1 MKRYSDFITLP
12 LFCLVP
18 RILYTLTFS
27 LLCAL
32 ALGQVQNATLTTT
45 PNPFN
50 EDESIT
56 LKFSGISTS
65 QWGSD
70 DVYLWAWYFKNG
82 VQADGPDVGNGDW
95 SNSNEALKLTNNDD
109 GSYSFTLTPNIF
121 FNDTGITKMGV
132 LVKAKNGEDQ
142 GNGERKTQDFLI
154 DVGKVL
160 MEITS
165 HSGNTIIVNPNQNT
179 TVYAVMS
186 ANGSQEAGSFSSYFN
201 DVLIDSGNGYPT
213 YNLSLNVSSSGTL
226 RIEGSPFSSSE
237 TARIELAVEVAPSVT
252 EEAIPVGLHEGINY
266 HSDTSK
272 ATLVLNAPNKDYVY
286 VAGSFN
292 NYTTSSTYLMKKDP
306 TSNLFWLELNGLTPN
321 EIYHYQ
327 YWVYDTTTVTNSPAI
342 VKTADPY
349 TTLVLSPFDDGDIPA
364 SSYPNLPAYPTGQER
379 EVTVLQTGQTAYN
392 WQVSNFQ
399 KPPKEDLV
407 IYEVLV
413 RDFDANRSFQ
423 DLIDRVSYFKN
434 LNVNA
439 IQLMPV
445 MEYEGNESWGY
456 NTAFHM
462 ALDKFYGTPEKF
474 KELVD
479 TFHLNGIAV
488 ILDLAINHAFGRA
501 PGVRMWMDDPDGNG
515 WGDPSSEN
523 PYFNEEPKHSY
534 NVGSD
539 FNHQSSMTKNFTKR
553 VIKHWIEEYKI
564 DGFRWDLTKGF
575 TQNCTASDE
584 GCTGSYQA
592 DRVAVLKEYA
602 DYSWSLDANHYAIF
616 EHLGGDTEEAEWANY
631 RLEEGKGIMLWGKM
645 TEPYNQLS
653 MGHNSSNSIERMRS
667 ESRGFNG
674 KRLVGY
680 PESHDEERLMYKNQL
695 YGNSTQTGHNVKN
708 LNVALSRMSAIGAT
722 SLLVPGPKMIW
733 HFGELG
739 MENSINTCTN
749 GTVGDC
755 KLDTKP
761 QPQWANNWLTN
772 TQRKKIYDDW
782 SRMNALKRS
791 NEVFRGSSSISPF
804 TTNNLVQ
811 RIYIWNEALNGLKN
825 IVILA
830 NFDVTTQ
837 NVSGDFPYTGTWYD
851 LMDESTLSVSSVG
864 QVITLAPGEFKIFG
878 NQQAVLSNYN
888 PELLRLGLR
897 QNPVKERIQ
906 IDLPN
911 EDTYSYKLYNTIG
924 TELYNGN
931 HKNGKVLTISAPAQK
946 GVYFVVVNNKKTN
959 QYGMCKVLVE

>member
-1 MKRYSDFITLP
+1 MSK
-12 LFCLVP
+12 
-18 RILYTLTFS
+18 ILYTLPFFF
-27 LLCAL
+27 LCTL
-32 ALGQVQNATLTTT
+32 ALGQVQNATLVTT

-65 QWGSD
+65 QWGVTD
-70 DVYLWAWYFKNG
+70 LYLWSWYFKNG
-82 VQADGPDVGNGDW
+82 IQTGGPDIGNGEW
-95 SNSNEALKLTNNDD
+95 NNSNEALKLTNN
-109 GSYSFTLTPNIF
+109 GNGTYSITLTPATF
-121 FNDTGITKMGV
+121 FNDTGITQMGV
-132 LVKAKNGEDQ
+132 LVKAKNAESQ
-142 GNGERKTQDFLI
+142 GSGERKTQDFLI
-154 DVGKVL
+154 EVGKIQ
-160 MEITS
+160 MNITS
-165 HSGNTIIVNPNQNT
+165 HSGNIILVNANVDT
-179 TVYAVMS
+179 EITAVMTS
-186 ANGSQEAGSFSSYFN
+186 KGNQEAGNYSSYYN
-201 DVLIDSGNGYPT
+201 GIAIETNQAGYPN
-213 YNLSLNVSSSGTL
+213 YAVDLNVAENGVL
-226 RIEGSPFSSSE
+226 KIEGSPFGSSE
-237 TARIELAVEVAPSVT
+237 TAELEIAVEVAPTVT
-252 EEAIPVGLHEGINY
+252 EQSIPSGLQEGINY

-272 ATLVLNAPNKDYVY
+272 ATLVLNAPHKDYVY

-292 NYTTSSTYLMKKDP
+292 NYTTSSAYLMKKD
-306 TSNLFWLELNGLTPN
+306 SNSDLFWLELTGLTPG

-327 YWVYDTTTVTNSPAI
+327 YWVYDTNPVTNSPAI

-349 TTLVLSPFDDGDIPA
+349 STLVLSPFDDPYIPA
-364 SSYPNLPAYPTGQER
+364 GSYPNLPAYPTGQER

-399 KPPKEDLV
+399 KPAKEDLV
-407 IYEVLV
+407 IYEVLI

-423 DLIDRVSYFKN
+423 DLINRVSYFKN
-434 LNVNA
+434 LNINA
-439 IQLMPV
+439 IQLMPI
-445 MEYEGNESWGY
+445 MEFEGNESWGY

-462 ALDKFYGTPEKF
+462 AMDKFYGTPEKF

-479 TFHLNGIAV
+479 TFHQNGIAV
-488 ILDLAINHAFGRA
+488 ILDLAINHAYGRA

-539 FNHQSSMTKNFTKR
+539 FNHQSTMTKNFTKR

-575 TQNCTASDE
+575 TQNCSGSDE

-602 DYSWSLDANHYAIF
+602 DYSWSLDTNHYVIF
-616 EHLGGDTEEAEWANY
+616 EHLGGDTEEKEWADY
-631 RLEEGKGIMLWGKM
+631 RLNEGKGIMLWGIM

-653 MGHNSSNSIERMRS
+653 MGHNSSNSIERIRS

-680 PESHDEERLMYKNQL
+680 AESHDEERLMYKNIQF
-695 YGNSTQTGHNVKN
+695 GNTTQTGHNVKN
-708 LNVALSRMSAIGAT
+708 LNIALSRMSAIGAV

-761 QPQWANNWLTN
+761 QPQWVNNWLTVA
-772 TQRKKIYDDW
+772 QRKKIYDDW
-782 SRMNALKRS
+782 SRMNNLKQ
-791 NEVFRGSSSISPF
+791 NNPVFKGDSSISPLSS
-804 TTNNLVQ
+804 NNLVQ
-811 RIYIWNEALNGLKN
+811 RVYVYDNSLSGLKN
-825 IVILA
+825 VVILA

-837 NVSGDFPYTGTWYD
+837 YVSADFPYTGTWYD
-851 LMDESTLSVSSVG
+851 LMDESTISVSSTS
-864 QVITLAPGEFKIFG
+864 QTITLAPGGFKIYG
-878 NQQAVLSNYN
+878 NQQPTLSVET
-888 PELLRLGLR
+888 PQLLDLQLL
-897 QNPVKERIQ
+897 QNPTKEKIQ
-906 IDLPN
+906 LALPT
-911 EDTYSYKLYNTIG
+911 EDAYSYRLYSLSGQLIAHGTHHKKKLLNITAPNTKG
-924 TELYNGN
+924 LY
-931 HKNGKVLTISAPAQK
+931 VL
-946 GVYFVVVNNKKTN
+946 VVQNSITK
-959 QYGMCKVLVE
+959 QFGLCKVLIE

>member
-12 LFCLVP
+12 LFCLMSK
-18 RILYTLTFS
+18 ILYTLPFFF
-27 LLCAL
+27 LCTL
-32 ALGQVQNATLTTT
+32 ALGQVQNATLVTT

-65 QWGSD
+65 QWGGD

-82 VQADGPDVGNGDW
+82 VQEGGPRIGNGEW
-95 SNSNEALKLTNNDD
+95 SNSNEALKLTNNGD
-109 GSYSFTLTPNIF
+109 GSYSFSLTPNTF
-121 FNDTGITKMGV
+121 FNDTGITQMGV
-132 LVKAKNGEDQ
+132 LVKAKNATDQ
-142 GNGERKTQDFLI
+142 GTGERKTQDFLI

-160 MEITS
+160 MNITS
-165 HSGNTIIVNPNQNT
+165 HSGNTILVNANQNT
-179 TVYAVMS
+179 NVYAVMS
-186 ANGSQEAGSFSSYFN
+186 AKGSQEAGSFSSYFN
-201 DVLIDSGNGYPT
+201 DVLINSGNGYPT
-213 YNLSLNVSSSGTL
+213 YNLSLNVSSNGTL

-237 TARIELAVEVAPSVT
+237 TAKIELAVEVAPTVT
-252 EEAIPVGLHEGINY
+252 EEAIPAVLHEGINY
-266 HSDTSK
+266 HSDTTK
-272 ATLVLNAPNKDYVY
+272 ATLVLNAPNKSYVY

-292 NYTTSSTYLMKKDP
+292 SYSTNSAYLMKKDP
-306 TSNLFWLELNGLTPN
+306 NSNLFWLELNGLTPN

-327 YWVYDTTTVTNSPAI
+327 YWVYDTTPVANSPAI

-349 TTLVLSPFDDGDIPA
+349 STLVLSPFDDGDIPA
-364 SSYPNLPAYPTGQER
+364 ASYPNLPAYPSGQER
-379 EVTVLQTGQTAYN
+379 EVTVLQTAQTAYN
-392 WQVSNFQ
+392 WQVPNFQ

-407 IYEVLV
+407 IYEVLI

-423 DLIDRVSYFKN
+423 DLIGRVAYFKN
-434 LNVNA
+434 LNINA

-445 MEYEGNESWGY
+445 MEFEGNESWGY

-479 TFHLNGIAV
+479 IFHQNGIAV

-501 PGVRMWMDDPDGNG
+501 PGIRLWMDDPDGNG

-523 PYFNEEPKHSY
+523 PYFNTEAKHSY

-539 FNHQSSMTKNFTKR
+539 FNHQSTMTKNFTKR
-553 VIKHWIEEYKI
+553 VIKHWVEEYKI

-584 GCTGSYQA
+584 GCTGNYQA

-602 DYSWSLDANHYAIF
+602 DYSWSLDTNHYVIF
-616 EHLGGDTEEAEWANY
+616 EHLGGDTEEKEWADY
-631 RLEEGKGIMLWGKM
+631 KLSEGKGIMLWGKM
-645 TEPYNQLS
+645 TESYNQLS
-653 MGHNSSNSIERMRS
+653 MGHNSNNSIARMRS
-667 ESRGFNG
+667 ESRGFSG

-680 PESHDEERLMYKNQL
+680 AESHDEERLMYKNIQF
-695 YGNSTQTGHNVKN
+695 GNTTQTGHNVKN
-708 LNVALSRMSAIGAT
+708 LNIALSRMSAIGAV

-761 QPQWANNWLTN
+761 QPQWVNNWLTVA
-772 TQRKKIYDDW
+772 QRKKIYDDW
-782 SRMNALKRS
+782 SRMNNLKQ
-791 NEVFRGSSSISPF
+791 NNPVFKGDSSISPLSS
-804 TTNNLVQ
+804 NNLVQ
-811 RIYIWNEALNGLKN
+811 RVYVYDNSLSGLKN
-825 IVILA
+825 VVILA

-837 NVSGDFPYTGTWYD
+837 YVSADFPYTGTWYD
-851 LMDESTLSVSSVG
+851 LMDESTISVSSTS
-864 QVITLAPGEFKIFG
+864 QTITLAPGGFKIYG
-878 NQQAVLSNYN
+878 NQQPTLSVET
-888 PELLRLGLR
+888 PQLLDLQLL
-897 QNPVKERIQ
+897 QNPTKEKIQ
-906 IDLPN
+906 LALPT
-911 EDTYSYKLYNTIG
+911 EDAYSYRLYSLSGQLIAQGTHHKKKLLNITAPNTKG
-924 TELYNGN
+924 LY
-931 HKNGKVLTISAPAQK
+931 VL
-946 GVYFVVVNNKKTN
+946 VVQNSITK
-959 QYGMCKVLVE
+959 QFGLCKVLIE